1 MTRRDRLTTASDWI
15 LSCRQLFGG
24 TSCDLIEQAPS
35 EKGAR
40 NQLAENLGEGDK
52 SDRSD
57 SGDKVIHSCDRV
69 TRKTK

>member
-1 MTRRDRLTTASDWI
+1 M
-15 LSCRQLFGG
+15 
-24 TSCDLIEQAPS
+24 IEQAPG